1 MSCSRTLSCPAEFSG
16 AELGREVARR
26 RPNVK
31 MLYTSGYS
39 EDGIV
44 HQGRLDPGIVLLGKP
59 YRKLDLARKI
69 REVLGDQAQPA
80 E

>member
-1 MSCSRTLSCPAEFSG
+1 MSG

-26 RPNVK
+26 RPAVK
-31 MLYTSGYS
+31 LLYTSGYS

-44 HQGRLDPGIVLLGKP
+44 HYGRLDPGIVLLGKP

-69 REVLGDQAQPA
+69 RDVLGDQAQPGSSR
-80 E
+80 